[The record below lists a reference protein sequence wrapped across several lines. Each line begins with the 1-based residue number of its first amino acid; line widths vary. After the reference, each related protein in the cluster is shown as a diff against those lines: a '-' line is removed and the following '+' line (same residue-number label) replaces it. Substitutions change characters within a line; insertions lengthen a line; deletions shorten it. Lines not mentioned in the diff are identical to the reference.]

1 MNFVMLFN
9 RLCQILTAYDKA
21 ISAGWPIMVEYTR
34 YPAEYLFAPVWGET
48 GPFRTRG
55 RCIINGEGGCACCIT
70 GRLQTVMADC
80 VQLFQK
86 GRYFMKK
93 KFLAI
98 VMSLCIALSML
109 PGMALAAD
117 KPAYAAL
124 GDSISAGY
132 GLSDPAKDAF
142 SALVK
147 KEKGFEL
154 TNLSQSGATSDDLAS
169 SIKNNLPV
177 VTGADVI
184 TITAGGNDMM
194 NALYAYLAA
203 QNPSLTADAIKEN
216 LLKGDM
222 TTIAAALPA
231 LSGFVQSEQAVA
243 ALKNLSTNL
252 TAAITAIR
260 KVNPDVQIIVA
271 TQYNPYKQA
280 ASGANALVAAQ
291 AKTISDVFGAGVA
304 AMNQAIQAVCT
315 ATQCTVADV
324 YTKFDGASEN
334 PCNASFA
341 DLTKINL
348 DFHPNANGHS
358 LIAEVISSVVADIE
372 TEEPVVTPPEETEE
386 PEVTPPEE
394 TEEPEDTDVPEI
406 PDLPTDLPISVPGE
420 DGTGWAGS
428 AALGYQYYVGGKM
441 VTGWYEVGGIWY
453 LFDQTTGL
461 MKSNGWEKVDDVWY
475 LFNENGAML
484 TGWQVVD
491 GSRYYLR
498 SWGGMAT
505 GWQMVD
511 GIWYYLRAD
520 GVQVTDRWIETDG
533 EWYYLTSTGAMA
545 TNEWVE
551 WNGEW
556 YYLYSSGAMAV
567 NTSIDGYK
575 LGVDGAYVK

>member
-1 MNFVMLFN
+1 
-9 RLCQILTAYDKA
+9 
-21 ISAGWPIMVEYTR
+21 
-34 YPAEYLFAPVWGET
+34 
-48 GPFRTRG
+48 
-55 RCIINGEGGCACCIT
+55 
-70 GRLQTVMADC
+70 
-80 VQLFQK
+80 
-86 GRYFMKK
+86 MKK

-142 SALVK
+142 SALVAE
-147 KEKGFEL
+147 EKGFEL
-154 TNLSQSGATSDDLAS
+154 TNLFRSGATSDDLATT
-169 SIKNNLPV
+169 IKNNLPV

-203 QNPSLTADAIKEN
+203 QNPSLTADAIKEK
-216 LLKGDM
+216 LLAGD
-222 TTIAAALPA
+222 TATITAALPA

-252 TAAITAIR
+252 TASITAI
-260 KVNPDVQIIVA
+260 KKANPDVQIIVA

-280 ASGANALVAAQ
+280 AKAVESNMLVANS

-386 PEVTPPEE
+386 PE
-394 TEEPEDTDVPEI
+394 DTDVPEI
-406 PDLPTDLPISVPGE
+406 PDLPDLPTDLPISVPGE

-461 MKSNGWEKVDDVWY
+461 MKSNGWEKVDGVWY

>member
-1 MNFVMLFN
+1 
-9 RLCQILTAYDKA
+9 
-21 ISAGWPIMVEYTR
+21 
-34 YPAEYLFAPVWGET
+34 
-48 GPFRTRG
+48 
-55 RCIINGEGGCACCIT
+55 
-70 GRLQTVMADC
+70 
-80 VQLFQK
+80 
-86 GRYFMKK
+86 MKK

-142 SALVK
+142 SALVAE
-147 KEKGFEL
+147 EKGFEL
-154 TNLSQSGATSDDLAS
+154 TNLFRSGATSDDLATT
-169 SIKNNLPV
+169 IKNNLPV

-222 TTIAAALPA
+222 TTIAAAIPV
-231 LSGFVQSEQAVA
+231 LSGFAQSEQAVA

-252 TAAITAIR
+252 TAAITAI
-260 KVNPDVQIIVA
+260 KKANPDVQIIVA

-291 AKTISDVFGAGVA
+291 AKTISDVFDAGVT
-304 AMNQAIQAVCT
+304 AMNQVIKQVCT

-348 DFHPNANGHS
+348 DFHPNVNGHS

-406 PDLPTDLPISVPGE
+406 PDLPTDLPISVPGA

-461 MKSNGWEKVDDVWY
+461 MKSNGWEKVDGVWY

-491 GSRYYLR
+491 GNRYYLR

-567 NTSIDGYK
+567 NTTIDGYK

>member
-1 MNFVMLFN
+1 
-9 RLCQILTAYDKA
+9 
-21 ISAGWPIMVEYTR
+21 
-34 YPAEYLFAPVWGET
+34 
-48 GPFRTRG
+48 
-55 RCIINGEGGCACCIT
+55 
-70 GRLQTVMADC
+70 
-80 VQLFQK
+80 
-86 GRYFMKK
+86 MKK

-142 SALVK
+142 SALVAE
-147 KEKGFEL
+147 EKGFEL
-154 TNLSQSGATSDDLAS
+154 TNLSQSGATSDDLAT

-177 VTGADVI
+177 ITGADVI

-222 TTIAAALPA
+222 TTITAALPA

-406 PDLPTDLPISVPGE
+406 PDLPDLPTDLPISVPGE

-461 MKSNGWEKVDDVWY
+461 MKSNGWEKVDNVWY

-498 SWGGMAT
+498 SWGGMANAWWRKDEN
-505 GWQMVD
+505 GNWFYFRGNGAM
-511 GIWYYLRAD
+511 AKSS
-520 GVQVTDRWIETDG
+520 WIEWKGEYYYVGKDG
-533 EWYYLTSTGAMA
+533 KMLTST
-545 TNEWVE
+545 T
-551 WNGEW
+551 
-556 YYLYSSGAMAV
+556 
-567 NTSIDGYK
+567 TPDGYR
-575 LGVDGAYVK
+575 VDRDGKWIR